1 MLRFY
6 LTGRVGVEGRTFLD
20 QADLPGRQGKLALVH
35 LVVERHHPVAIDTLA
50 AALWGNHLP
59 PSWEPSLRAIVS
71 KLRRALA
78 QIDDGVGL
86 LSDAG
91 CYQAVLGEAWIDVD
105 AAMNAVDRAEGAL
118 RRGKHALAWADA
130 TVAASIAG
138 RPVLPGEDLPWV
150 GALRGRVRSTHIRA
164 LDVLARL
171 YLADEQLPLALAIAQ
186 QLVELE
192 PYRETSYHHL
202 MRAQLAA
209 GNRGEAVRV
218 YGALRQ
224 RLREE
229 LGVDPS
235 AETQAVYLAAMRAG
249 ARTG

>member
-1 MLRFY
+1 VLRFY
-6 LTGRVGVEGRTFLD
+6 LTGRVGVEGRALLD

-35 LVVERHHPVAIDTLA
+35 LVVERHHPVALEALA
-50 AALWGNHLP
+50 EALWGNDLP
-59 PSWEPSLRAIVS
+59 ASWEPSLRAIVS

-78 QIDDGVGL
+78 RVDDRIEL
-86 LSDAG
+86 ASDAG
-91 CYQAVLGEAWIDVD
+91 CYQAVLGTAWIDVD
-105 AAMNAVDRAEGAL
+105 AAVDAVDRAEGAL
-118 RRGKHALAWADA
+118 RRGEPDRAWSDA
-130 TVAASIAG
+130 TVGASIAG

-150 GALRGRVRSTHIRA
+150 GALRGRVRSTRIRA

-171 YLADEQLPLALAIAQ
+171 YLADGQLPLAIAIAE

-192 PYRETSYHHL
+192 PYRETSHHHL

-218 YGALRQ
+218 YGALRR

-235 AETQAVYLAAMRAG
+235 AATQAVYLAAL
-249 ARTG
+249 RTGG

>member
-1 MLRFY
+1 VLRFY
-6 LTGRVGVEGRTFLD
+6 LTGRVGVEGRLLLD

-35 LVVERHHPVAIDTLA
+35 LVVERHHPVPLDGLA
-50 AALWGNHLP
+50 AALWGDDLP

-78 QIDDGVGL
+78 RVDGDIEL
-86 LSDAG
+86 ASDGG
-91 CYQAVLGEAWIDVD
+91 CYQALLGGAWIDVD
-105 AAMNAVDRAEGAL
+105 AAVNAVDRAEGAL
-118 RRGKHALAWADA
+118 RRGQDAHAWSDA
-130 TVAASIAG
+130 TVGASIAG

-150 GALRGRVRSTHIRA
+150 ADLRRRVRGTHVRA

-171 YLADEQLPLALAIAQ
+171 YLASRQLPLAAAIAQ

-192 PYRETSYHHL
+192 PYRETSHHHL

-218 YGALRQ
+218 YGTLRR

-235 AETQAVYLAAMRAG
+235 ADTRAIYLEALGPG
-249 ARTG
+249 A